1 MLDSLHILVNLL
13 NAAVECRAAEELQ
26 RLRQLRPQRVSYWS
40 GLARGGV
47 EVMVSTYRLNE
58 SPLSIVSL
66 MHRASQT
73 ERLYLNFHQN
83 RPQRRRHYYSSILYC
98 SLNASEAIE

>member
-26 RLRQLRPQRVSYWS
+26 RLRQSRPQRVPHWNRS
-40 GLARGGV
+40 ARGGV
-47 EVMVSTYRLNE
+47 VVMVSTYRLNE
-58 SPLSIVSL
+58 SPLPIVSL
-66 MHRASQT
+66 MRGAPRT

-83 RPQRRRHYYSSILYC
+83 RP
-98 SLNASEAIE
+98 

>member
-1 MLDSLHILVNLL
+1 MFDSLHILVNLL

-26 RLRQLRPQRVSYWS
+26 RLRQLRPQRMSHRS
-40 GLARGGV
+40 SLARGGV
-47 EVMVSTYRLNE
+47 VVMMITYCLNK

-66 MHRASQT
+66 MPGVSRT

-83 RPQRRRHYYSSILYC
+83 RP
-98 SLNASEAIE
+98 

>member
-13 NAAVECRAAEELQ
+13 NAAVEFRAAEELQ
-26 RLRQLRPQRVSYWS
+26 QLHQLRPQRMSHRS
-40 GLARGGV
+40 SLARGGV
-47 EVMVSTYRLNE
+47 VVMVMTYRLNE

-66 MHRASQT
+66 MRGASRT

-83 RPQRRRHYYSSILYC
+83 RP
-98 SLNASEAIE
+98 